1 MNKMAADSHSSSNG
15 QGPVNVDADD
25 HVPAADVEVDSSA
38 GGRGPWP
45 EDDPHPKCC
54 VSFIHNWSFS
64 YMSCILT
71 KGAEIQEVSRQKDQ
85 RRQHKLLSRRQQ
97 RRGSASSLLSP
108 VNDGENDS
116 NDNVESSHDVQ
127 QSQSHPQ
134 TQPQPQQQLTQDD
147 LYRAPSLMK
156 ASVLRPKFNQYF
168 VQTNGKFTK
177 TLWQLASPSFL
188 PAGFCQLITVFAQVS
203 VPMFVWQLLRILE
216 ANPSKNVL
224 SEAIPYVFLI
234 LLADIANAF
243 GTHRQRFLAMKSG
256 VTIRIAIIGAIYERV
271 LQLTPTGKMGL
282 TTGAVT
288 NLFAIDTQK
297 IFEVTAEGHLLW
309 SAPLSM
315 LLVAILLIV
324 VVGPSMVVGI
334 ALLVLFVPVVQMIS
348 NRMMEIRK
356 QRVRVTDQRVEI
368 VNAMLQGIKVTK
380 LNNYEAKYIERIEK
394 VRDEELGLL
403 RRELYVWSAVM
414 AVQFISPVVASAGAF
429 AAYVLTGNILTT
441 ADAFTALLLFN
452 ALRFPINYA
461 SRLVGKV
468 AQARESARRIS
479 IFMLRETR
487 EGIDDGSKQ
496 NKDADAGIKLNESL
510 TSTEWE
516 STSSRISKFIKNDKS
531 QGKKEGCRE
540 EKLETEDF
548 HVDGTAESETGS
560 PNRED
565 IVSSLPSN
573 NNPLLVIENGT
584 FYTGDG
590 LNAMSWEDM
599 TTGASNYGF
608 TVGGVNMVVRPGEM
622 LAIVGPVGS
631 GKSAIINAI
640 IGEISISPKTVME
653 THGRV
658 AYASQVAFILNAT
671 LRNNILFGNEF
682 DAERYNQVLDACCL
696 RTDIEQLSSGDQTE
710 IGERGV
716 TLSGG
721 QKQRVSLARVV
732 YSNPDIALF
741 DDPLSAL
748 DAGTAR
754 LVFDRLFK
762 QCENTLLSN
771 AAVVLVTHASHF
783 LNRVDQIMVVV
794 DGNVPFCGTWGE
806 LSEARVD
813 DEPKAKIAIESILN
827 AVQENGND
835 KATYR
840 SFNHSSRQI
849 MMQEDNI
856 TEALMSRE
864 SREHGSTRTWVWALW
879 FHYAGGFFFTF
890 VLFILFILEKLF
902 YFGTEWWISVW
913 TEGAESSIEFMG
925 VWFPPQTDGLQAQYE
940 YLKVYAIMFVLGFI
954 CAYLRTVWIVSGG
967 VRCSKMLY
975 SAMTHCVL
983 HSPMVYFETT
993 PMGRLLNRFT
1003 YDTEILD
1010 VTLVWSMS
1018 MLLIATS
1025 WFVTAL
1031 VVMVAILPW
1040 MLVVLIPISIFY
1052 IMIHR
1057 HYRKSGADLQRLD
1070 ALSRSPLQTMLA
1082 EGIEG
1087 SASIRTFHKE
1097 SSFIQRFQGFAD
1109 KSTAAQMNFLGAQR
1123 WLGVRIELL
1132 GAVIVF
1138 SASLL
1143 VVTFNGFFS
1152 LGAGLVAL
1160 LIRWS
1165 AGFTI
1170 SLSFLLDNAAEAEG
1184 AVTAIERIQKMSE
1197 IAQEPNFE
1205 KKGNVDS
1212 TWPSSGELEFR
1223 NVQMRYRPR
1232 LPLSL
1237 DGLSFRVGAGER
1249 VGVVGR
1255 TGAGK
1260 SSLLT
1265 ALFRLVEIEGGTVT
1279 IDNTDLSKIGLSD
1292 IRGRPNGISI
1302 IPQDPFLFAGPLREC
1317 LDPFGSFTDN
1327 ELIDALASVR
1337 MLPSEK
1343 GTEILDSRVEEGGTN
1358 YSVGERSLL
1367 VLARAML
1374 ARPKLLL
1381 MDEATANIDG
1391 ETDGFIQ
1398 RMLRSRFTG
1407 TTLLTIAHRLET
1419 IMDYDKILV
1428 MDSGRA
1434 AEFGTPSE
1442 LIANNGIF
1450 TELVNATGE
1459 GATTLIAMANK
1470 ATEQRKQ
1477 SILFD

>member
-1 MNKMAADSHSSSNG
+1 MSVEESHPSSSSNG
-15 QGPVNVDADD
+15 ND
-25 HVPAADVEVDSSA
+25 HSTPPPTSNTPTLECI
-38 GGRGPWP
+38 GRGPWP
-45 EDDPHPKCC
+45 EDDPHHQCC
-54 VSFIHNWSFS
+54 MKSFIHKWSYS
-64 YMSCILT
+64 YMSPILS
-71 KGAEIQEVSRQKDQ
+71 KGAEIHTATKQRQKELQ
-85 RRQHKLLSRRQQ
+85 EQQQQ
-97 RRGSASSLLSP
+97 RERQPSSSQI
-108 VNDGENDS
+108 
-116 NDNVESSHDVQ
+116 DNNSRVESSDNDNNNNHSSTVT
-127 QSQSHPQ
+127 SPSLPLL
-134 TQPQPQQQLTQDD
+134 QQLTQDD
-147 LYRAPSLMK
+147 LY
-156 ASVLRPKFNQYF
+156 ASPASMRVSYLRPKFNQFYA
-168 VQTNGKFTK
+168 QTNRKLLS
-177 TLWQLASPSFL
+177 TLWHLASPSFH
-188 PAGFCQLITVFAQVS
+188 PAGLCQLITVIAQVA

-216 ANPSKNVL
+216 SNPNKNVFAQ
-224 SEAIPYVFLI
+224 AIPYVFFI
-234 LLADIANAF
+234 LLADIANAY

-256 VTIRIAIIGAIYERV
+256 VTIRIAMIGAIYERV
-271 LQLTPTGKMGL
+271 LRLTPLGRRGL

-297 IFEVTAEGHLLW
+297 IYEVTAEGHLLW

-315 LLVAILLIV
+315 LLVAIALIV
-324 VVGPSMVVGI
+324 VVGPSMAVGI
-334 ALLVLFVPVVQMIS
+334 ALLMLFVPVVQMIS

-356 QRVRVTDQRVEI
+356 MRVNVTDQRVEI

-380 LNNYEAKYIERIEK
+380 LNNYEGKYIERIKK

-403 RRELYVWSAVM
+403 RRELYVWSMVM

-429 AAYVLTGNILTT
+429 AAFSLTGNILTT

-479 IFMLRETR
+479 IFMQRETR
-487 EGIDDGSKQ
+487 GGAILGEEDEWNSNRDDQFTVNHKQ
-496 NKDADAGIKLNESL
+496 QS
-510 TSTEWE
+510 
-516 STSSRISKFIKNDKS
+516 SSRIPNFIKRKRPS
-531 QGKKEGCRE
+531 
-540 EKLETEDF
+540 
-548 HVDGTAESETGS
+548 GTS
-560 PNRED
+560 NREGAGNGH
-565 IVSSLPSN
+565 IKSSLSKPALDDSTKSALALDDSSRSVLYDLPFTN
-573 NNPLLVIENGT
+573 DPILVIKNGM
-584 FYTGDG
+584 FHTGNTV
-590 LNAMSWEDM
+590 NAARSWEDL
-599 TTGASNYGF
+599 TCGADNNGF
-608 TVGGVNMVVRPGEM
+608 TVGGVNMSVRPGEI

-631 GKSAIINAI
+631 GKSTIINAI
-640 IGEISISPKTVME
+640 IGEISVSPKTIME
-653 THGRV
+653 THGKV

-671 LRNNILFGNEF
+671 LRDNILFGNEF
-682 DAERYNQVLDACCL
+682 DVARYNQVLDACCL
-696 RTDIEQLSSGDQTE
+696 REDIEQLSNGDQTE

-754 LVFDRLFK
+754 AVFDRLFK
-762 QCENTLLSN
+762 QCRNTLLSKT
-771 AAVVLVTHASHF
+771 AVVLVTHASHF
-783 LNRVDQIMVVV
+783 LNIVNQIMVVV
-794 DGNVPFCGTWGE
+794 DGSVPFCGTWGE
-806 LSEARVD
+806 LSEAKVEDR
-813 DEPKAKIAIESILN
+813 KAEIAIESMLN
-827 AVQENGND
+827 AVQENGTNSASHS
-835 KATYR
+835 K
-840 SFNHSSRQI
+840 FNHSYHQDMDVDDDDIFRKV
-849 MMQEDNI
+849 MLHADNI
-856 TEALMSRE
+856 TEALMSLE
-864 SREHGSTRTWVWALW
+864 TREHGVTRSWAWTIW
-879 FHYAGGFFFTF
+879 FQYAGGFFFTIGLF
-890 VLFILFILEKLF
+890 VLFIAEKAF
-902 YFGTEWWISVW
+902 YFGTEWWMTVW
-913 TEGAESSIEFMG
+913 TEAADSPTQFMG
-925 VWFPPQTDGLQAQYE
+925 MTFPPQTDGLSAQWE
-940 YLKVYAIMFVLGFI
+940 YLKVYLIMLIVGFI
-954 CAYLRTVWIVSGG
+954 CAFFRTIWIVSGG
-967 VRCSKMLY
+967 VRCSKKLY
-975 SAMTHCVL
+975 SMMTHCVL

-1003 YDTEILD
+1003 YDAEILD

-1018 MLLIATS
+1018 MLLIASS
-1025 WFVTAL
+1025 WFLTAL
-1031 VVMVAILPW
+1031 IVMVVILPW
-1040 MLVVLIPISIFY
+1040 MCVILIPISICY
-1052 IMIHR
+1052 VMIHL

-1087 SASIRTFHKE
+1087 SATIRTFHKE
-1097 SSFIQRFQGFAD
+1097 PTFMQRFQGFAD

-1143 VVTFNGFFS
+1143 VIIFNEAFS

-1184 AVTAIERIQKMSE
+1184 AVTAIERIKQMSE
-1197 IAQEPNFE
+1197 LTQEPNFE
-1205 KKGNVDS
+1205 KMGGLDDS
-1212 TWPSSGELEFR
+1212 WPPRGELEFR

-1237 DGLSFRVGAGER
+1237 DGLSFRVESGEHC
-1249 VGVVGR
+1249 GVVGR

-1265 ALFRLVEIEGGTVT
+1265 ALFRLVEIESGTVS

-1302 IPQDPFLFAGPLREC
+1302 IPQDPFLFAGTLREC
-1317 LDPFGSFTDN
+1317 LDPFGASTDDN
-1327 ELIDALASVR
+1327 LLYALASVR
-1337 MLPSEK
+1337 MLPPEK

-1374 ARPKLLL
+1374 ARPNLLL

-1391 ETDGFIQ
+1391 ETDSFIQ
-1398 RMLRSRFTG
+1398 RMLRTRFAG
-1407 TTLLTIAHRLET
+1407 TTVLTIAHRLET

-1428 MDSGRA
+1428 MENGKA

-1442 LIANNGIF
+1442 LIGNNGIF
-1450 TELVNATGE
+1450 KEL
-1459 GATTLIAMANK
+1459 
-1470 ATEQRKQ
+1470 
-1477 SILFD
+1477 